1 VSSDSFGAAPFD
13 TEMRSTAFDLS
24 GWLPSDEL
32 TLNYLAN
39 YQNYAGYDY
48 LDLDIS
54 ADGGYTWT
62 NLLSWNEDHGGLRG
76 LPGEAVSVDLSPYAG
91 LSGLKLRWRYYDP
104 NTGDDYDWYAQVDEL
119 SLSCVPQPVIEV
131 APDNLSSSQLPNQIQ
146 SQALSVSNV
155 GRAELVWSI
164 DEAATPTIVQEP
176 TPSALDARQAPAQ
189 AGYSSALYAP
199 SPNATLL
206 DEGFEGGAVPPE
218 GWTQV
223 ISNTYETWHIR
234 AGGAHDGSYTAEILY
249 DYAQDEWLVGPE
261 MVLTEATLSLWSYGS
276 LYWCRDT
283 YDNCDLNVWLV
294 VGDVGGG
301 DDVFVGRADDD
312 WTGTWVWSQSV
323 FDLTPLLPAA
333 PVRLGFQYSGDDG
346 AQVLL
351 DDIVLDGTTGLA
363 ECIAPVDMP
372 WLSLSSYSGTTLP
385 GESTALDVTFDSTG
399 LPAGSYTGNL
409 CVNSND
415 PATPL
420 MAIPVELTVE
430 PGVMTSVGLCTFDYD
445 SQTEAHDFKLLFT
458 PKWFKYKLSGSKPS
472 QFSYNVFYV
481 GDGLTTTIQ
490 VTVPYP
496 FITQGVKP
504 VRVYDDVVTY
514 VNWKGQTCFYPWHRI
529 ASYRTRVSL
538 GDHVDTDG
546 DGKPDSYNLVLTD
559 VPVNDGFVF
568 VKIHMDYGLER
579 TRDRYL
585 KVSNPDGTND
595 AVDPDSGE
603 VIIADR
609 TPHNFWVQFSDTP
622 LDGGAIVNI
631 NRFTSCKR

>member
-1 VSSDSFGAAPFD
+1 
-13 TEMRSTAFDLS
+13 
-24 GWLPSDEL
+24 
-32 TLNYLAN
+32 
-39 YQNYAGYDY
+39 
-48 LDLDIS
+48 
-54 ADGGYTWT
+54 
-62 NLLSWNEDHGGLRG
+62 
-76 LPGEAVSVDLSPYAG
+76 
-91 LSGLKLRWRYYDP
+91 
-104 NTGDDYDWYAQVDEL
+104 
-119 SLSCVPQPVIEV
+119 
-131 APDNLSSSQLPNQIQ
+131 
-146 SQALSVSNV
+146 
-155 GRAELVWSI
+155 
-164 DEAATPTIVQEP
+164 
-176 TPSALDARQAPAQ
+176 
-189 AGYSSALYAP
+189 
-199 SPNATLL
+199 
-206 DEGFEGGAVPPE
+206 
-218 GWTQV
+218 
-223 ISNTYETWHIR
+223 
-234 AGGAHDGSYTAEILY
+234 
-249 DYAQDEWLVGPE
+249 